1 MNIPVLE
8 KSDKKTLVFLSWRD
22 IKSSKMGG
30 AEVFTHQMLKRL
42 NHEVYRIIHLSPKE
56 DKLSSDENID
66 GIRYLRDGNIIS
78 VINELDTFLL
88 AMAMAALGIETN
100 FNKIKGV
107 GMKPIYLALIL
118 FVWLVV
124 VGYALIKFI

>member
-42 NHEVYRIIHLSPKE
+42 NHEEYRIIHLSPKE

-78 VINELDTFLL
+78 VINFAKKFYL
-88 AMAMAALGIETN
+88 TN
-100 FNKIKGV
+100 KEQIYCIVDQCNTHRFFTPLWVKKIKECSLY
-107 GMKPIYLALIL
+107 IS
-118 FVWLVV
+118 
-124 VGYALIKFI
+124 